1 MKPEEQIRQN
11 LIRDMIDRL
20 GFPKELIVIEKEL
33 AELPHLREKKVPK
46 RRIDLVCFTKKGD
59 ILYPLLLVECK
70 AIPLSDRA
78 LEQVFGYNYYV
89 GARFVAIANDQGIIM
104 IDGNGEN
111 VRHELLSYRE
121 LAGEESVSIV

>member
-1 MKPEEQIRQN
+1 MLPEEIVRQS
-11 LIRDMIDRL
+11 LIHDMINRL
-20 GFPKELIVIEKEL
+20 GFPKELIVIEKEMS
-33 AELPHLREKKVPK
+33 ELPHLRGKGVPK
-46 RRIDLVCFTKKGD
+46 RRIDLLCFTKKGE

-70 AIPLSDRA
+70 AIPLRDRA

-89 GARFVAIANDQGIIM
+89 GARFVAIANGQGIVM

-121 LAGEESVSIV
+121 LAGEESLSII